1 MSYSEFWG
9 VIEVSELVRVGVIG
23 CGFWGKSH
31 LRVYSELGSVEL
43 VAATDIDRDRLR
55 YVEKMY
61 GIKTYE
67 DYREMLRREDVDA
80 VSVCTPSITHAE
92 IALDVVR
99 SGKNVLVAKP
109 MTTTVEDG
117 LRLIKAAEEQGV
129 ILLVDHIERFN
140 PGVQRVK
147 EYIDAGKV
155 GRVVLISS
163 KRVSRWP
170 VRIGDVGVV
179 KDLAIHDVDIMRFLT
194 NRDPVEVY
202 AIAGRIHHRHED
214 YANIVLRFHE
224 LPTAF
229 IEVNWLTPK
238 KTRRLMVT
246 GSDGIITLDYIT
258 QEMTISNSKG
268 AYTPAVAYSEPLK
281 GELDH
286 FIKVVLGREKPI
298 VNGRDG
304 LLAVYIC
311 EMILKSA
318 SEGRVLELK
327 PPI

>member
-1 MSYSEFWG
+1 MS
-9 VIEVSELVRVGVIG
+9 EVVRVGVIG
-23 CGFWGKSH
+23 CGFWGKNH
-31 LRVYSELGSVEL
+31 LRVYSELENVEL
-43 VAATDIDRDRLR
+43 VAAADIDRDRLKF
-55 YVEKMY
+55 VEKRY
-61 GIKTYE
+61 GIETYE
-67 DYREMLRREDVDA
+67 DYKEMLKRKDIDA
-80 VSVCTPSITHAE
+80 LSICTPSITHAE
-92 IALDVVR
+92 IALDSVR
-99 SGKNVLVAKP
+99 AGKHILVAKP

-117 LRLIKAAEEQGV
+117 LKLIEAAEEQGV

-147 EYIDAGKV
+147 EYIEAGKV
-155 GRVVLISS
+155 GKVVLISS

-194 NRDPVEVY
+194 NKDPIEVY
-202 AIAGRIHHRHED
+202 AISGRIHHRYED
-214 YANIVLRFHE
+214 YANIILKFKD

-238 KTRRLMVT
+238 KTRKLIVT

-258 QEMTISNSKG
+258 QEITIANSEG
-268 AYTPAVAYSEPLK
+268 AYTPATTWSEPLK
-281 GELDH
+281 RELSH
-286 FIKVVLGREKPI
+286 FIKVILGKEKPI

-318 SEGRVLELK
+318 TEGNVLELK

>member
-1 MSYSEFWG
+1 MS
-9 VIEVSELVRVGVIG
+9 EVVRVGVIG
-23 CGFWGKSH
+23 CGFWGKNH
-31 LRVYSELGSVEL
+31 LRVYSELENVEL
-43 VAATDIDRDRLR
+43 VAAADIDRNRLKF
-55 YVEKMY
+55 VEKRY
-61 GIKTYE
+61 GIETYE
-67 DYREMLRREDVDA
+67 DYREMLKRKNIDA
-80 VSVCTPSITHAE
+80 LSICTPSITHAE
-92 IALDVVR
+92 IALDSVR
-99 SGKNVLVAKP
+99 AGKHILVAKP

-117 LRLIKAAEEQGV
+117 LKLIEAAEEQGV

-147 EYIDAGKV
+147 EYIEAGKV
-155 GRVVLISS
+155 GKVVLISS

-194 NRDPVEVY
+194 NKDPVEVY
-202 AIAGRIHHRHED
+202 AIAGRIHHRYED
-214 YANIVLRFHE
+214 YANIILRFQS

-238 KTRRLMVT
+238 KTRKLIVT

-258 QEMTISNSKG
+258 QEITIANSEG
-268 AYTPAVAYSEPLK
+268 AYTPATAWSEPLK
-281 GELDH
+281 RELDH
-286 FIKVVLGREKPI
+286 FIKVILGREKPI

-311 EMILKSA
+311 EMVLKSA
-318 SEGRVLELK
+318 AEGKVLKLK

>member
-1 MSYSEFWG
+1 
-9 VIEVSELVRVGVIG
+9 VSEVVRVGVIG
-23 CGFWGKSH
+23 CGFWGKNH
-31 LRVYSELGSVEL
+31 LRVYSELENVEL
-43 VAATDIDRDRLR
+43 VAAADIDRDRLKF
-55 YVEKMY
+55 VEKRY
-61 GIKTYE
+61 GIETYE
-67 DYREMLRREDVDA
+67 DYKEMLKREDIDA
-80 VSVCTPSITHAE
+80 LSICTPSITHAE
-92 IALDVVR
+92 IALDSVR
-99 SGKNVLVAKP
+99 AGKHILVAKP

-117 LRLIKAAEEQGV
+117 LKLIEAAEEQGV

-147 EYIDAGKV
+147 EYIEAGKV
-155 GRVVLISS
+155 GKVVLISS

-194 NRDPVEVY
+194 NKDPVEVY
-202 AIAGRIHHRHED
+202 AIAGRIHHRYED
-214 YANIVLRFHE
+214 YANIILRFQS

-238 KTRRLMVT
+238 KTRKLIVT

-258 QEMTISNSKG
+258 QEITIANSEG
-268 AYTPAVAYSEPLK
+268 AYTPATAWSEPLK
-281 GELDH
+281 RELDH
-286 FIKVVLGREKPI
+286 FIKVILGREKPI

-311 EMILKSA
+311 EMVLKSA
-318 SEGRVLELK
+318 AEGKVLKLK